1 MTPSLLSPV
10 GRQADAVQSSES
22 QLLVVAPP
30 GCGKTEL
37 IALRAEYLVRNG
49 LIRPH
54 RRLLAVTYSKRARDT
69 MAQRIQARLGYRLTR
84 QYVTVQN
91 FHGLAGRIVRSH
103 GSTLGLPSDLNFPTK
118 RWLPRTVAAATS
130 SWDERAAVEATLRRV
145 KAEPLDDEEIDRQLA
160 GAGDELA
167 RAVEHTRRQ
176 EHHLDYPDVLRHA
189 QRLLHHP
196 GIARLYQEHFDAV
209 LVDEFQDMSLQQL
222 DIVTRACVGA
232 ATFVGDP
239 LQGIYS
245 FAGAQP
251 TKVEAELMWRP
262 AHRIDLDVSYRSS
275 PQVLQLVNAISAPLG
290 AQALRAADPAAW
302 GEQGVSAAH
311 AFPTDQAEAAWIA
324 GFVADQLA
332 KDPTESIGVIARR
345 GSRRKFVDRAI
356 AQRGLQTQVWDMAL
370 DTPGLAAALKTAAR
384 SIAPSQSIADQ
395 LDALQ
400 QRALANVADDD
411 VDTLAEL
418 ADAIALLSER
428 AEEGESI
435 REVLA
440 RIRDV
445 DQTEVVS
452 PGVHLLNA
460 HIGKGQQFDWV
471 IVLGLEEGHVPDF
484 RSADDPEEQ
493 RVLMVMLS
501 RAKRGLIV
509 TRARST
515 ATTWGSRT
523 QSPSRWWNLLE
534 AAAH

>member
-1 MTPSLLSPV
+1 VTTLSPI
-10 GRQADAVQSSES
+10 GRQAEVVRSSES

-37 IALRAEYLVRNG
+37 IAMRAEYLVRNG

-103 GSTLGLPSDLNFPTK
+103 ATTIGLPTDLSFPTK
-118 RWLPRTVAAATS
+118 RWFSHAIAAATP
-130 SWDERAAVEATLRRV
+130 SWDERAAVEATLRRL
-145 KAEPLDDEEIDRQLA
+145 KAEPLDDEEIDQRLG

-167 RAVEHTRRQ
+167 RAVERARRR
-176 EHHLDYPDVLRHA
+176 ERHLDYPDLLRHA

-196 GIARLYQEHFDAV
+196 SIARLYQEHFDAV

-222 DIVTRACVGA
+222 DIVSRVCRGA

-245 FAGAQP
+245 FAGAEP
-251 TKVEAELMWRP
+251 SKVEAELMWRP

-275 PQVLQLVNAISAPLG
+275 PQVLQLVNAIASPLG
-290 AQALRAADPAAW
+290 AQELRAADPAAW
-302 GEQGVSAAH
+302 EDRGAA
-311 AFPTDQAEAAWIA
+311 AARVFINDQAEAEWIA
-324 GFVADQLA
+324 EFVSNRIAE
-332 KDPTESIGVIARR
+332 DPNESIGVIARR
-345 GSRRKFVDRAI
+345 GSRRKLADRAI
-356 AQRGLQTQVWDMAL
+356 TQRGLQPQVWDIAL
-370 DTPGLAAALKTAAR
+370 DTPGLASLLKAAAR
-384 SIAPSQSIADQ
+384 SIAPDQPIADQ
-395 LDALQ
+395 LEALQ
-400 QRALANVADDD
+400 QRALVDVAEDD
-411 VDTLAEL
+411 VDTTAEVI
-418 ADAIALLSER
+418 DAIAVLSER
-428 AEEGESI
+428 ADEGESI
-435 REVLA
+435 RNVLE

-445 DQTEVVS
+445 EQSEVVP

-501 RAKRGLIV
+501 RAKRGLVV

-515 ATTWGSRT
+515 TTAWGFRD
-523 QSPSRWWNLLE
+523 QRPSRWWSLLE
-534 AAAH
+534 TAAR